1 MMAYRKQTGF
11 TLIELMISVVIALV
25 VLLGVS
31 NLYLGTRQTNKIQTM
46 QSRLSEDGRFAV
58 SMLQRI
64 VSQAGYRSNPNVA
77 INANRLTPGTGS
89 ASTTSATVQFT
100 ADGSNQIGCP
110 GTVATAGNYT
120 AVISFAS
127 NALTCTAGGTS
138 TSWLAGAGSG
148 AGGSSDVVDFR
159 LQYGV
164 DANDATPA
172 TPLDYGCGA
181 AASSNPNMRVR
192 DCIADSYVGSLT
204 SGQTNDQIVSVRAC
218 IVLRSEQSDSQVVK
232 RADYNNC
239 SGTAIAGSQN
249 DGRLYRTFNTT
260 VLIKNF

>member
-1 MMAYRKQTGF
+1 MAYRKQTGF

-58 SMLQRI
+58 SMLQRMI
-64 VSQAGYRSNPNVA
+64 GQAGYRNSPNLAV
-77 INANRLTPGTGS
+77 NANRLTPGTGS

-100 ADGSNQIGCP
+100 ADGNNQIGCP
-110 GTVATAGNYT
+110 GTVAAAGAYT
-120 AVISFAS
+120 AVINFAA

-164 DANDATPA
+164 DANDAVPA
-172 TPLDYGCGA
+172 TPADYGCGA
-181 AASSNPNMRVR
+181 TAANPTLRVR
-192 DCIADSYVGSLT
+192 DCIADSYVSALT
-204 SGQTNDQIVSVRAC
+204 GGQTSDQIVSVRAC
-218 IVLRSEQSDSQVVK
+218 IVLRSEQSDSRVVK
-232 RADYNNC
+232 RAAYNNC
-239 SGTAIAGSQN
+239 SGTAIANSQN